1 MLRGECP
8 GQQLHYGGW
17 RIPLAQ
23 LKKPPLAVAT
33 SAISSKVLKIINP
46 DNVANVDTTE
56 LKKVLTATTNRL
68 NGIQMSLPPRRFTS
82 SVIRFDDLTVL
93 NNSGV
98 QILSSKSL
106 KQLSDGVV
114 QITLPVATSHVNYG
128 VLLSMNIDNKIGVI
142 QYANQTRATMN
153 ILTFDLNG
161 KPTAFSG
168 NFTIEI
174 II

>member
-1 MLRGECP
+1 MDNSSTTA
-8 GQQLHYGGW
+8 GGGY
-17 RIPLAQ
+17 
-23 LKKPPLAVAT
+23 
-33 SAISSKVLKIINP
+33 ISDLQTRYRVLKIMKT
-46 DNVANVDTTE
+46 DNVANVDTKE
-56 LKKVLTATTNRL
+56 LKKVLAATTNRS
-68 NGIQMSLPPRRFTS
+68 NGIQMSLPPRRFIS

-114 QITLPVATSHVNYG
+114 QITFPVATSHVNYG
-128 VLLSMNIDNKIGVI
+128 VLLSMNIDKTIGVI
-142 QYANQTRATMN
+142 KYANQTRATMN

-168 NFTIEI
+168 NFTIDI
-174 II
+174 VIYILCYSY

>member
-1 MLRGECP
+1 M
-8 GQQLHYGGW
+8 
-17 RIPLAQ
+17 
-23 LKKPPLAVAT
+23 
-33 SAISSKVLKIINP
+33 
-46 DNVANVDTTE
+46 ANVDTTE
-56 LKKVLTATTNRL
+56 LEKVLTTTTNRL
-68 NGIQMSLPPRRFTS
+68 KGIQMALPPTRFIS

-114 QITLPVATSHVNYG
+114 QITFPVATSHANYG

-174 II
+174 IIQKLCYS

>member
-1 MLRGECP
+1 
-8 GQQLHYGGW
+8 
-17 RIPLAQ
+17 
-23 LKKPPLAVAT
+23 
-33 SAISSKVLKIINP
+33 
-46 DNVANVDTTE
+46 
-56 LKKVLTATTNRL
+56 
-68 NGIQMSLPPRRFTS
+68 MSLPPRRFIS
-82 SVIRFDDLTVL
+82 SVIRVDDLTVL

-114 QITLPVATSHVNYG
+114 QITFPVATSHVNYG

-142 QYANQTRATMN
+142 QDANQTRATMN

-161 KPTAFSG
+161 KPTAFSR